1 MLTLMAVL
9 LLLLRAM
16 LLILMPTPKD
26 SRYWRGC

>member
-9 LLLLRAM
+9 LLLLRPM
-16 LLILMPTPKD
+16 LLILMLTPKD